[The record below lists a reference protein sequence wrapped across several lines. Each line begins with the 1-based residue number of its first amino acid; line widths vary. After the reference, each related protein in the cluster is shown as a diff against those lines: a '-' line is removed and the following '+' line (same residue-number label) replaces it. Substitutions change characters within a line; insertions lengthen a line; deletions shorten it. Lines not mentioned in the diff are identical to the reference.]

1 MYSIE
6 PEFRKTILEKI
17 QKQTETDVAS
27 DNRKYKYDMMISYSD
42 ADKDIV
48 YRIHQLLTDQ
58 GYNIWF
64 DRNHNQRQGKT
75 MK

>member
-1 MYSIE
+1 
-6 PEFRKTILEKI
+6 LEKI
-17 QKQTETDVAS
+17 QKQTDVTS

-48 YRIHQLLTDQ
+48 YRIQQLLTDQ

-64 DRNHNQRQGKT
+64 DQNHNQRQGKT